1 MIDSSAIAWADRS
14 DRDRLVLSGPDRVKF
29 LNNLCTNDVKRLK
42 PGDGCEAFVTS
53 PQGKLLAWIS
63 IHDCGDHLLLRADP
77 EGLSLASPHFAKY
90 GVFDNVEFDNVR
102 DETFEIHFTGIGTDA
117 VLEHSLRHE
126 ITPDSRDLATAA
138 HNGPLRDIILIRESP
153 LGLTGM
159 TVIGPA
165 ARREEFLTGVI
176 AHMPVGSR
184 PLSLDE
190 VEGLRIEA
198 GTPRF
203 GADATTD
210 HLPQEIARDTKAIS
224 FVKGCYLGQE
234 TVARLDALGHV
245 NKILRRV
252 VVSEGPPPAIGT
264 TLRVG
269 DLPVGTITSSG
280 RSPINDRVCALA
292 VIKVKPAPPGTHL
305 TWDGGQGSVA
315 LL

>member
-1 MIDSSAIAWADRS
+1 MIDSNAIAWADRS

-29 LNNLCTNDVKRLK
+29 LNNLCTNDVKRLR

-63 IHDCGDHLLLRADP
+63 IHDCDDHLLLRADP
-77 EGLSLASPHFAKY
+77 DGLSLALPHFAKY
-90 GVFDNVEFDNVR
+90 GVFDDVELENIR

-117 VLEHSLRHE
+117 VLEHILRHG
-126 ITPDSRDLATAA
+126 IAPDSRDLATVAQESSL
-138 HNGPLRDIILIRESP
+138 GEITLIRESP
-153 LGLTGM
+153 LGLAGV
-159 TVIGPA
+159 TVIGPSA
-165 ARREEFLTGVI
+165 WREEFLSGVV
-176 AHMPVGSR
+176 ARMPVGSR
-184 PLSLDE
+184 PLTRDE
-190 VEGLRIEA
+190 VEGLRIAA

-252 VVSEGPPPAIGT
+252 VVSEGTPPAVET
-264 TLRVG
+264 KLLAG

-280 RSPINDRVCALA
+280 RSPINDRACALA
-292 VIKVKPAPPGTHL
+292 VIKVKPAPPGTLL
-305 TWDGGQGSVA
+305 TWDGGQGHVA